1 VFDYVIAGG
10 GSAGC
15 VVAARLAEDPGT
27 RVLLLEAGPD
37 ASAVEE
43 VRVPAAYSRLFRS
56 QYDWNYVT
64 PPQERAGARPVYW
77 PRGKALGGSSAIGA
91 MIYLRGHR
99 DDYDGWRSTY
109 GGAGWGYHDLFPY
122 FRRAEDNAR
131 GASQYHGAGG
141 PLPVQDLRHKSEHA
155 RLFIEAA
162 VRRGAVANDDF
173 NGAQQEGVGFYQ
185 VTQRDGA
192 RCTVADA
199 YLASRPANLT
209 VVTGALVTGLI
220 LEGGRAAGVTYRRQG
235 RDETARAEA
244 EVILA
249 AGAIGTPHLL
259 MLSGI
264 GPADHLREHGIYV
277 IADMPAVG
285 ANLIDHPAVPVLWST
300 PSVKGLWES
309 TRNRDFARWRM
320 THKGPLTSNVAEA
333 GGFARSDPRLSAP
346 DLQWHVLPVAF
357 REQGLA
363 DPARRAMTVL
373 VTLVDVASRGRV
385 KLASRD
391 PRHRPVVDPDYLSDV
406 RDLNALAVGVRMAR
420 DYGTAAPLSKICAEE
435 LTPGDGTH
443 TDHEVR
449 DFIRRTVVTA
459 YQPAGTCALGGDV
472 ARSASGYDSVV
483 DPQLRVRGISGLRV
497 VDASVMPTLPRGD
510 IGAAVVAIAERA
522 ADLIAGRAPLVPV
535 DPELV
540 TAPAPAVYAGSGRSG
555 SGHSG
560 SGPRS
565 APAHDHASV
574 WSEGCG
580 LGACRFA

>member
-1 VFDYVIAGG
+1 MFDYVIVGG

-37 ASAVEE
+37 AGAIEE
-43 VRVPAAYSRLFRS
+43 VRIPAAYSRLFRS

-64 PPQERAGARPVYW
+64 VPQERAGVRPVYW
-77 PRGKALGGSSAIGA
+77 PRGKVLGGSSAISA
-91 MIYLRGHR
+91 MIYVRGHR
-99 DDYDGWRSTY
+99 DDYDAWRSTY
-109 GGAGWGYHDLFPY
+109 GCVGWGYNDLFPY
-122 FRRAEDNAR
+122 FRRAEDNGR
-131 GASQYHGAGG
+131 GASAYHGAGG
-141 PLPVQDLRHKSEHA
+141 PLPVQDLRHRSEHA
-155 RLFIEAA
+155 ESFVEAA
-162 VRRGAVANDDF
+162 TRRGAVANDDF
-173 NGAQQEGVGFYQ
+173 NGAQPEGVGFYQ
-185 VTQRDGA
+185 VTQRDGV

-199 YLASRPANLT
+199 YLANKPQNLT
-209 VVTGALVTGLI
+209 VVTNALATGLVF
-220 LEGGRAAGVTYRRQG
+220 EGGRAAGVTYRYQG
-235 RDETARAEA
+235 REETARAEA

-249 AGAIGTPHLL
+249 AGAIATPQLL

-264 GPADHLREHGIYV
+264 GPADHLRERGIYV
-277 IADMPAVG
+277 ITDMPAVG
-285 ANLIDHPAVPVLWST
+285 ANLMDHPAVPVLWST

-320 THKGPLTSNVAEA
+320 THRGPLASNVAEA

-346 DLQWHVLPVAF
+346 DLQWHVLPVAY

-373 VTLVDVASRGRV
+373 VTLVDTASRGRV

-391 PRHRPVVDPDYLSDV
+391 PRHRPLIDPDYLSDV

-435 LTPGDGTH
+435 LTPGDGIH
-443 TDHEVR
+443 TDHELR

-459 YQPAGTCALGGDV
+459 YHPAGTCAMGGDV

-483 DPQLRVRGISGLRV
+483 DPLLRVRGVAGLRI

-510 IGAAVVAIAERA
+510 LTAPVVAIAERA
-522 ADLIAGRAPLVPV
+522 ADLIAGRAPLAPQ
-535 DPELV
+535 DP
-540 TAPAPAVYAGSGRSG
+540 AAAQAVA
-555 SGHSG
+555 
-560 SGPRS
+560 S
-565 APAHDHASV
+565 AP
-574 WSEGCG
+574 
-580 LGACRFA
+580 GARGA